1 MCLMVKVTGRSDGLD
16 MKGMGTWGGYLEQR
30 IDVILPFTS
39 GEILQYNKM
48 F

>member
-1 MCLMVKVTGRSDGLD
+1 MVKVTGFSDGLD
-16 MKGMGTWGGYLEQR
+16 MRGTGTWDGDLEQR
-30 IDVILPFTS
+30 IDVVLPFTS